1 MHITYFATIYI
12 DYITYFATS
21 QSPTASSVKGHFVRD
36 ERKTEDIGERKSRE
50 DVVLRLGP

>member
-1 MHITYFATIYI
+1 MHITYFATVHI

-36 ERKTEDIGERKSRE
+36 KSKSEDPDERKSRK
-50 DVVLRLGP
+50 DVVLRLDP